1 LKESTNAHCYR
12 TDGQGH
18 TNQKIQVAGRTQH
31 IAAWH
36 LPGMLC
42 TGSMYQEIDAAN
54 VDDVCGE
61 GCPASRIGVPMGIRK
76 YRCLWWM

>member
-1 LKESTNAHCYR
+1 
-12 TDGQGH
+12 
-18 TNQKIQVAGRTQH
+18 
-31 IAAWH
+31 

-42 TGSMYQEIDAAN
+42 TGSMYQEVDAAN